1 MTNPVTSLQLSVL
14 RGLYKRGELTPR
26 ELMASL
32 RQRAEGFTDK
42 NIWIHLL
49 SEAEQETYLVALEGK
64 SPDDLPLYGIPFAI
78 KDNIDLAGIPSTA
91 ACPDYVYVPE
101 QHAFVVGKLI
111 EAGAIPVGKTNLD
124 QFATGLVGT
133 RSPEPWGPCKNAFND
148 DYISGGSSSGS
159 AVATALGLV
168 SFALGTDT
176 AGSGRVPASFNNLV
190 GLKPTR
196 GVLSASGMIPACR
209 TLDTISIFTLTAEDA
224 ATVLD
229 LAAGEDGDAY
239 GRPLID
245 SIYPGLSDKPGFTV
259 AVPFASQLEFF
270 GDSDAQG
277 LFASAVETLK
287 AAGAEIVEKDFSHF
301 FDAAKLLYQG
311 PWVAERYAALQEFIE
326 SKPDSFHP
334 VIREIIQPADK
345 LTAVDAFKSEYQM
358 QAYRKQTDAFFAE
371 VDFALT
377 PTAGTIYPM
386 AEVLANPIQLNS
398 NLGYYTNFMN
408 LLDLA
413 ALAVPAGFNAKG
425 LPWGVTVYGPAGCD
439 RALLKLAQHYLKLID
454 GPLGATGIARSE
466 DAPLPSGSADWIPVT
481 VCGAH
486 LSGFPLNHQ
495 LTSRGAKLIA
505 STTSA
510 PNYKFYALAGGPP
523 YRPGMVGVEEGG
535 AAIEV
540 EVWAVPAA
548 EFGSFVA
555 GIPAPLGIGKVEL
568 ADGSWCPGFICEP
581 CGIEGATD
589 ITELG
594 SWRNY
599 KPQ

>member
-1 MTNPVTSLQLSVL
+1 MIDPGVSLQIPVL
-14 RGLYKRGELTPR
+14 GRLYVSGELTPR
-26 ELMASL
+26 RLMASIR
-32 RQRAEGFTDK
+32 RQAKTLSHK

-49 SEAEQETYLVALEGK
+49 TETEQEPYLAALESL
-64 SPDDLPLYGIPFAI
+64 SPEDLPLYGIPFAI

-91 ACPDYVYVPE
+91 ACPDYAYMPE

-196 GVLSASGMIPACR
+196 GVLSSTGMIPACR
-209 TLDTISIFTLTAEDA
+209 TLDTISIFALTAEDA
-224 ATVLD
+224 AAVFD
-229 LAAGEDGDAY
+229 LAAGEDGDCY
-239 GRPLID
+239 GRPLVD
-245 SIYPGLSDKPGFTV
+245 SSYPAIADKPGFTI
-259 AVPFASQLEFF
+259 AVPLASQLEFF
-270 GDSDAQG
+270 GDADAQF
-277 LFASAVETLK
+277 LFNGAVDRLK
-287 AAGAEIVEKDFSHF
+287 AVGAEIVETDFSHF
-301 FDAAKLLYQG
+301 FSAAKLLYQG
-311 PWVAERYAALQEFIE
+311 PWVAERYAAVQEFIQ

-334 VIREIIQPADK
+334 VIRQIIQPADK
-345 LTAVDAFKSEYQM
+345 LTAVDAFTSEYQM
-358 QAYRKQTDAFFAE
+358 QAYRKQTEDFFTA

-398 NLGYYTNFMN
+398 NLGHYTNFMN

-413 ALAVPAGFNAKG
+413 ALAIPAGFNSKN

-439 RALLKLAQHYLKLID
+439 RALLKLAQHYLNSAD
-454 GPLGATGIARSE
+454 WALGATGITRPAE
-466 DAPLPSGSADWIPVT
+466 TPLPAVSKDWIPVT

-505 STTSA
+505 TTTSA

-523 YRPGMVGVEEGG
+523 YRPGMVRVEDGG
-535 AAIEV
+535 SAIEV
-540 EVWAVPAA
+540 EVWAVPAN

-568 ADGSWCPGFICEP
+568 ADGSWQPGFICEP
-581 CGIEGATD
+581 CGVAGAKD
-589 ITELG
+589 ITAMG
-594 SWRNY
+594 SWRNF
-599 KPQ
+599 KP